1 MTRLFAL
8 FVLGGPLS
16 AAAADLRIEPPDV
29 PLAGPAA
36 GQQLLVVDAIDGRA
50 VADLTAGAKFGS
62 DKPAVA
68 TVDDVGVVRSVG
80 DGEATITAAVGG
92 RTARVKVKV
101 TRAKDPVA
109 WSFRNH
115 VEPTLTRTGCNSGA
129 CHGAL
134 AGKGGFKLSLRGYD
148 PDADFFTLT
157 RQALARRV
165 DTAKPD
171 ESLLLTKATRAVP
184 HGGGTRF
191 DDESDHYTLLRDWV
205 AAGAPGTRAD
215 EPTLARLDLFPKAAL
230 LAPKATARFVVRAT
244 YSDGTSRDVTRLAKF
259 VSSHDPAVTVDEDGV
274 VTAAGTGEAGV
285 AALFGTRVA
294 VATVTVPYPNPP
306 APAAFAASP
315 THNYVDELVLSKLK
329 LLNLPPAPPCSDAE
343 FVRRAFLDACGVL
356 PTPDEV
362 QKFVAD
368 PDPNK
373 RDKLIDALLGRP
385 EYVDYWAHKW
395 SDLLLVS
402 TRKLAPAAMWTMYR
416 AVRRAVAD
424 NQPWDRFARDVLTAS
439 GSTFANGGAGY
450 FVIHKDVTDLAEST
464 ATTFLGTAIGCAKC
478 HNHPLE
484 KWTQDQYWAFANL
497 FARVGLKDADKPV
510 GNRKLGEV
518 IVQSLRAGDAL
529 HPRTGVPTPAAPLD
543 GPVAADGAD
552 RRRHLADWMTRP
564 DNPLFAKAVVNRV
577 WRNYMGRGLVEAED
591 DLRDTN
597 PPTNPELLDALT
609 KDFVAHGFD
618 VRHLTRV
625 ILRSAAYQRSSRPAP
640 GTEADDRFYS
650 RYLTRRLPAQVV
662 LDAYSDVVGVPTMFQ
677 VQSLGPTGGV
687 KNTGD
692 YPAGTRAMQLPDSL
706 LVSRFLDAFGR
717 AERSVTCSCEQSADP
732 TVGQAL
738 HLNNGQTLN
747 DKLRDP
753 KSRASAWLAGKLS
766 DAEVVDRLFALA
778 LGRPP
783 TAAERAEFEAVL
795 ADGAKGGD
803 AARREAVEDVFWAV
817 LTGKEFLF
825 NH

>member
-1 MTRLFAL
+1 MTRLLVLIAL
-8 FVLGGPLS
+8 GSPL
-16 AAAADLRIEPPDV
+16 AAADLRIEPPAV
-29 PLAGPAA
+29 PLSGPAA
-36 GQQLLVVDAIDGRA
+36 SQQLLVVAAADGRA
-50 VADLTAGAKFGS
+50 VADRTADAEFAS
-62 DKPAVA
+62 DKPSVA
-68 TVDDVGVVRSVG
+68 TVDAAGVVRSVG
-80 DGEATITAAVGG
+80 DGEAVVTATVDGTTAAVKV
-92 RTARVKVKV
+92 RVTK
-101 TRAKDPVA
+101 ANDAVA
-109 WSFRNH
+109 WSFRNQ
-115 VEPTLTRTGCNSGA
+115 VEPVLTRSGCNSGA

-148 PDADFFTLT
+148 PDADFFTTT

-165 DTAKPD
+165 DTAKP
-171 ESLLLTKATRAVP
+171 EASLLLTKATRAVP

-191 DDESDHYTLLRDWV
+191 DDESDSYKLLRDWV
-205 AAGAPGTRAD
+205 AAGAPGPRSD
-215 EPTLARLDLFPKAAL
+215 EPALDRVELFPKAVL
-230 LAPKATARFVVRAT
+230 LVPKGTARVVVRAT
-244 YSDGTSRDVTRLAKF
+244 YSDGSVRDVTKLAKF
-259 VSSHDPAVTVDEDGV
+259 VSSNDPAATADEDGV
-274 VTAAGTGEAGV
+274 VTAAGHGEAGI
-285 AALFGTRVA
+285 AALYGTRVA

-315 THNYVDELVLSKLK
+315 KHNYVDELVLTKLK

-343 FVRRAFLDACGVL
+343 FVRRVHLDACGVL

-368 PDPNK
+368 PDPRK
-373 RDKLIDALLGRP
+373 RDKLIDALLARP

-402 TRKLAPAAMWTMYR
+402 TRKLAAPAMWTMYR
-416 AVRRAVAD
+416 AIRRAVAD
-424 NQPWDRFARDVLTAS
+424 NQPWDQFARDIVTAS
-439 GSTFANGGAGY
+439 GSTFANGGTGY

-510 GNRKLGEV
+510 RSGRTGEV
-518 IVQSLRAGDAL
+518 VVQSLPAGDAL
-529 HPRTGVPTPAAPLD
+529 HPRTGVPMPATPLD
-543 GPVAADGAD
+543 GPVCPDGTD
-552 RRRHLADWMTRP
+552 RRKHLADWMTRP

-577 WRNYMGRGLVEAED
+577 WRNLMGRGLVEAVD

-609 KDFVAHGFD
+609 KDFVARGFD
-618 VRHLTRV
+618 VKHLTRV
-625 ILRSAAYQRSSRPAP
+625 ILRSAAYQRSSRPPP

-650 RYLTRRLPAQVV
+650 RYPTRRLPAEVV

-687 KNTGD
+687 RNTAD

-717 AERSVTCSCEQSADP
+717 AERQVTCSCEQSADP

-753 KSRASAWLAGKLS
+753 KSRASAWLAGKMS
-766 DAEVVDRLFALA
+766 DDEIVDKLFPLA

-783 TAAERAEFEAVL
+783 TAAERAEFGAVL
-795 ADGAKGGD
+795 ADGAKAGP